1 MPSRFLQRL
10 LLAGGL
16 LILPGVVTAQQHVEV
31 PTQAPRPEDVGS
43 VDGIIRAFYDVI
55 SGPAGQPRQWGRD
68 RTLYIPEVRFV
79 SMDVGKDGAVQAR
92 VMSHQQFVDGSDAM
106 LVKRGFYET
115 EIHRVT
121 RSFGNVTHVFSTYEM
136 REKPDGPL
144 LGRGVNSIQLFN
156 DGKRWWIASATWDEE
171 REGNRIPKE
180 MLP

>member
-10 LLAGGL
+10 LLVGGL
-16 LILPGVVTAQQHVEV
+16 VLAPALVTAQQHVEV
-31 PTQAPRPEDVGS
+31 PALAPRPEDVGS
-43 VDGIIRAFYDVI
+43 LDGILKAFYDVI

-79 SMDVGKDGAVQAR
+79 SMDVGKDGKVQAR
-92 VMSHQQFVDGSDAM
+92 VMSHQQFVDGSDAS

-144 LGRGVNSIQLFN
+144 IGRGVNSIQLFN

-171 REGNRIPKE
+171 REGNRIPKQ